1 MASVKSKFLGYVL
14 DELGTGA
21 VEFCRKGARRRKVVG
36 VIRSLNAQIRELCRM
51 TKGVNERPY

>member
-36 VIRSLNAQIRELCRM
+36 AIRSLVKVRGLQLEGARILRK
-51 TKGVNERPY
+51 T